1 MRHRSRRY
9 RLRIVLTSRG
19 AGTIAA
25 AFALCGY
32 LATHSRSPNR
42 VRIVWYASASATV
55 GLYIVRHDRAFV
67 RGDLVL
73 FIPTS
78 KVAKFAAQRG
88 YLPAGVPLVKLPWLS
103 ILFARKETTY
113 LLTANLWPRDSHRQ
127 QGAVAPAW
135 SGCRTLDQSEVF
147 LLMEGIRSSFDGR
160 YFGTTNVSRIV
171 GRLDPIWTR

>member
-1 MRHRSRRY
+1 M
-9 RLRIVLTSRG
+9 
-19 AGTIAA
+19 
-25 AFALCGY
+25 
-32 LATHSRSPNR
+32 
-42 VRIVWYASASATV
+42 

-88 YLPAGVPLVKLPWLS
+88 YLPAGVPLVKRIAAMAVDTVCAQGDNIFIDSQFVAARLS
-103 ILFARKETTY
+103 T
-113 LLTANLWPRDSHRQ
+113 DSKGRSL
-127 QGAVAPAW
+127 PAW

-171 GRLDPIWTR
+171 GRLDPIWTC